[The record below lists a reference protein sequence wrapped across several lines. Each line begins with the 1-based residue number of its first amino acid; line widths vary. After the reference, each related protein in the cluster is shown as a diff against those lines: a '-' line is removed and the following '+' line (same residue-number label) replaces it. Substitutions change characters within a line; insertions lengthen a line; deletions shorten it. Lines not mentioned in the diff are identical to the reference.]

1 MPVNRDVIAI
11 DTEKLGTVYVP
22 ILTAFAVRAVM
33 QRAEELYPLPDPKP
47 FEQPL
52 PDAVIEGDV
61 LPAANNPEYTKAVRA
76 VMLKRNQYLQD
87 AIIAMLRL
95 DGATH
100 EEVVE
105 AYKADLEQLRRFGV
119 IHSQDDFVAIMRH
132 LVLGIEEYKAIIQS
146 ASQTQPLSQEEIRDG
161 MRIFRRDLQQHPA
174 NGNRRKKSTPDLSE
188 EESVPAQQS
197 A

>member
-61 LPAANNPEYTKAVRA
+61 LPASNNPEYTKAVGA

-105 AYKADLEQLRRFGV
+105 AYQPDLEQLRRFGV

-132 LVLGIEEYKAIIQS
+132 LVLGIDEYKAIIQS

-161 MRIFRRDLQQHPA
+161 MRIFRRDLQQHPT
-174 NGNRRKKSTPDLSE
+174 NGSRRKKGTPDLPQ